1 LARPTGGADGLS
13 NEGRRLGN
21 SHALQGRF
29 AGLRIVTA
37 PQDPDDEADRTTT
50 NIFLAVVFLLVVG
63 GGVWLVNA
71 LVDQRKIQDCVAQGR
86 RNCAPI
92 DMPAR
97 ER

>member
-1 LARPTGGADGLS
+1 
-13 NEGRRLGN
+13 
-21 SHALQGRF
+21 
-29 AGLRIVTA
+29 LRIVSS
-37 PQDPDDEADRTTT
+37 PNDPDDEADRTTS
-50 NIFLAVVFLLVVG
+50 NIVLAVVFVLVVG

>member
-1 LARPTGGADGLS
+1 
-13 NEGRRLGN
+13 
-21 SHALQGRF
+21 
-29 AGLRIVTA
+29 LRIVSR
-37 PQDPDDEADRTTT
+37 PQNPDDPDDEADRTTT
-50 NIFLAVVFLLVVG
+50 NIFLVVVFVLVVG

-97 ER
+97 